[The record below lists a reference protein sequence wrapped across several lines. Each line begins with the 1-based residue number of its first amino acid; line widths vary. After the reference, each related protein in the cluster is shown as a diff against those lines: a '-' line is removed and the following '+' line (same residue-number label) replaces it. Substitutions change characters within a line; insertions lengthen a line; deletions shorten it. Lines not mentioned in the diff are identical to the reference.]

1 VVSKPVP
8 PNPDDPP
15 KDLLA
20 TQMVVEQAKGIL
32 MATYRCGP
40 DEALGILRRAA
51 QAGNVKVHMLA
62 ERLVERASSSRP
74 PRAGTKPRSKWATRP
89 PLSVIR

>member
-1 VVSKPVP
+1 VP
-8 PNPDDPP
+8 SDPDDTPQ
-15 KDLLA
+15 DLLA
-20 TQMVVEQAKGIL
+20 TQQVVEQAKGIL

-40 DEALGILRRAA
+40 DEALDILRRAA

-62 ERLVERASSSRP
+62 ERLVERAASGRP
-74 PRAGTKPRSKWATRP
+74 PRDGVEPRSKWGSRP